1 MSEVSSSHISP
12 LGRLAAITV
21 ARRWGWRWQGWGRVG
36 ARARCERGTSLLNS
50 QQCPVKGWDATSG
63 SCSIRSPEG
72 QVRAGSAPSVC
83 APPLPALAP
92 LPQKG
97 ALLQQVPVM
106 ATLSLSGYSAGSR
119 LAPSSMAKQSPA
131 AAAFA
136 LVGSCAAEQ
145 EGPQRVLE

>member
-12 LGRLAAITV
+12 LGGLAAITL
-21 ARRWGWRWQGWGRVG
+21 ARRWSWRWQRWGRVR

-50 QQCPVKGWDATSG
+50 QQCPVKGWECVQ
-63 SCSIRSPEG
+63 SCYSRSPEG

-92 LPQKG
+92 LPRKG
-97 ALLQQVPVM
+97 ALLQQVTVM
-106 ATLSLSGYSAGSR
+106 ATLSPLGYSAGSR

-131 AAAFA
+131 AAAFT